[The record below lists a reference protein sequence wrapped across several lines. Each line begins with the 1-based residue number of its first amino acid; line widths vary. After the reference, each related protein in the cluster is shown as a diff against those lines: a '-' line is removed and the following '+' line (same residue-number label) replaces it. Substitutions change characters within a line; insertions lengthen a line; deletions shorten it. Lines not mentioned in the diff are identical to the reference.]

1 MCDGGGHDVLS
12 EESGATG
19 PDSEGHVT
27 GAVNRQ
33 KMMNALE
40 MEEWRK
46 VRRKKWKVARPNDKL
61 VVRARILLLQDIDEG
76 RRGREVQMSTYRL
89 RVVADQR
96 SALLTH
102 PSDSV
107 NADTFSDG
115 GSG

>member
-1 MCDGGGHDVLS
+1 MESQEWDERGRQRRECVDVRRRGHDVFS

-33 KMMNALE
+33 KTMNALE

-61 VVRARILLLQDIDEG
+61 VVRATMIYKRNIKDG
-76 RRGREVQMSTYRL
+76 EVENYRC
-89 RVVADQR
+89 R
-96 SALLTH
+96 LT
-102 PSDSV
+102 
-107 NADTFSDG
+107 T
-115 GSG
+115 